1 MGETREKMDVTSM
14 ATLRDVLTV
23 CQDRPNAF
31 ERGLEVA
38 RKVYENTPFD
48 EFLEELVVCLQVI
61 IPNTDSVEY
70 AEQLLDFAAR
80 FIAAPTAPQVAGK
93 STPTNKLIEPMLRNV
108 LEWSESGKK
117 VIRERCCLFVEKLLG
132 YVVDDSV
139 IGDQLFE
146 EMERAMLTRLRD
158 RIGSVRS
165 HAVGALSRLQDPSD
179 AKCKI
184 VENFLFHVEA
194 DPSADVRMAVVS
206 HMVPSSRTLG
216 ALIMRS
222 RDTRETVRKRA
233 YERIADKVPV
243 RYLKI
248 KQRTQL
254 LNSGLNDPS
263 HMVKQVV
270 SENLIPAWLKHCQD
284 SVVNLIDLLD
294 VHGGEKL
301 VEALLKVLL
310 KAHSIEFFV
319 KDIKER
325 LLDQDKLIPEDKLTC
340 ENTLYWRVLVQTLRA
355 QGSTESE
362 TWLDE
367 IFPDLT
373 VYCRF
378 VTKYVLSF
386 STEWEALRQL
396 DHQFASQQLILLL
409 KSADIADIAGR
420 EHLLETVRKLLLSPK
435 VGAMQV
441 PHLMKLIRY
450 IHPDP
455 LDTVQEVQGL
465 LPEIQAPMVASEGFP
480 SQETQLEAPL
490 DIMIARLKVQLNV
503 LREELSTCIE
513 KENFDAAKQTKC
525 KITELEGEL
534 SHHQSKLAEMS
545 AEPKEVE
552 CEKSEAII
560 LKCLTLIAEMIAV
573 TPIMSLTPFLLTCLE
588 DIILPGIIRMDVAI
602 RKQAVRALS
611 FCCVLNK
618 DVAMTHIKLLFEVSF
633 VDQPQIKAV
642 ALAGAL
648 DVLLAYGLKTFDG
661 MIRSVFEGE
670 DGDENSL
677 PCKVSSGLL
686 VDFLIRCTDME
697 DQKIRVVA
705 AEGMAKLQL
714 YGHICSPTLMS
725 ALILHWINPDAD
737 KNSRFHKV
745 LGTFMKTYSLGGPKN
760 TQCFE
765 EAFMP
770 TLDAILTARSEDP
783 LTHLDPVDVLNFL
796 VEVTL
801 LRSPEN
807 PFEYASEDEI
817 TEPTPHDRLAELLC
831 REVLKDPDS
840 PDSCVFAKALTLLRL
855 THRCAVSD
863 LMSAVH
869 QMEKKVKS
877 KRTIVLVKRFKEK
890 LLALSP
896 DVAES
901 ETDEVSSTSVV
912 IESTTTNESSI
923 LSAAKKKRFLRRTIY
938 QGSVLSSPSSTESL
952 GQQKSSQELFSSSI
966 SS

>member
-1 MGETREKMDVTSM
+1 MT
-14 ATLRDVLTV
+14 TLRDVLTV

-38 RKVYENTPFD
+38 RKVYEDTPFD
-48 EFLEELVVCLQVI
+48 EFLEELVLCLQVI
-61 IPNTDSVEY
+61 IPNTESGEYVER
-70 AEQLLDFAAR
+70 LIDFAAR
-80 FIAAPTAPQVAGK
+80 FIAAPTAPQVAGE
-93 STPTNKLIEPMLRNV
+93 STPTNKLLEPMLRNV
-108 LEWSESGKK
+108 LEWSGSGKK

-132 YVVDDSV
+132 YVMDDSV
-139 IGDQLFE
+139 ISDQLFE
-146 EMERAMLTRLRD
+146 EIESAMLTRLRD

-179 AKCKI
+179 VKCKI

-216 ALIMRS
+216 ALVERS
-222 RDTRETVRKRA
+222 RDTREAVRKRA
-233 YERIADKVPV
+233 YERIAEKVPV

-248 KQRTQL
+248 KQRTEL
-254 LNSGLNDPS
+254 LDCGLNDPS
-263 HMVKQVV
+263 NGVKQVV
-270 SENLIPAWLKHCQD
+270 VENLIPAWLKHCQD
-284 SVVNLIDLLD
+284 SVVDLIKLLD
-294 VHGGEKL
+294 VHGSEKL
-301 VEALLKVLL
+301 VEALLKALL
-310 KAHSIEFFV
+310 KTHGIEFFV

-325 LLDQDKLIPEDKLTC
+325 LLDQDKLIPEDQLTC
-340 ENTLYWRVLVQTLRA
+340 EGTLYWRILVQTLRA

-362 TWLDE
+362 TCLDE

-373 VYCRF
+373 VYCGF
-378 VTKYVLSF
+378 VLKYVLSF

-396 DHQFASQQLILLL
+396 DHQFVSQQLILLL

-420 EHLLETVRKLLLSPK
+420 ERLLETVRKLLLSTK
-435 VGAMQV
+435 VGSLQI

-450 IHPDP
+450 IHPDQH
-455 LDTVQEVQGL
+455 DTMQEVEAL
-465 LPEIQAPMVASEGFP
+465 LPEIQAPMAATQGFQT
-480 SQETQLEAPL
+480 QETQMEAPL
-490 DIMIARLKVQLNV
+490 DIMIARIRVQLNI

-513 KENFDAAKQTKC
+513 EENFDAAKQTKY

-534 SHHQSKLAEMS
+534 SNHQSKLAEMS
-545 AEPKEVE
+545 AEPKEIE

-560 LKCLTLIAEMIAV
+560 LKCLTLIAEMMAV
-573 TPIMSLTPFLLTCLE
+573 TPLTSLTPFLQTCLE
-588 DIILPGIIRMDVAI
+588 DIILPGIVRMDVAI

-611 FCCVLNK
+611 YCCVLNK
-618 DVAMTHIKLLFEVSF
+618 DVAMTNIKLLFEVSL
-633 VDQPQIKAV
+633 VDQPQIQSV

-648 DVLLAYGLKTFDG
+648 DVLLTYGLETFDG

-670 DGDENSL
+670 EDDENPL

-686 VDFLIRCTDME
+686 VDFLTKCTDME
-697 DQKIRVVA
+697 DENIRAVA

-737 KNSRFHKV
+737 KNSRFHQV
-745 LGTFMKTYSLGGPKN
+745 LGAFMKTYSLGGPKN

-770 TLDAILTARSEDP
+770 TLDAILTARSQDP
-783 LTHLDPVDVLNFL
+783 LTHLDPGDVLNFL
-796 VEVTL
+796 IEVTL
-801 LRSPEN
+801 LRSPDN
-807 PFEYASEDEI
+807 PFEYASDDEI

-840 PDSCVFAKALTLLRL
+840 PDSCVFVKALTLLRL
-855 THRCAVSD
+855 THRCAASD

-869 QMEKKVKS
+869 KMEKRVKA

-890 LLALSP
+890 LLTLSP
-896 DVAES
+896 AVAEG
-901 ETDEVSSTSVV
+901 ETDEASSMSIV
-912 IESTTTNESSI
+912 IESTTSNESSV
-923 LSAAKKKRFLRRTIY
+923 LSATKKKRALTRRTIH
-938 QGSVLSSPSSTESL
+938 QGSVLSSPPSTESP
-952 GQQKSSQELFSSSI
+952 GQQRSSQELFSTSTSS
-966 SS
+966 